1 MYFSGANLQNR
12 SGKLYQVIRKLKF
25 TVWKFHALS
34 ITQILREI
42 NFGESGSPKTAFLLF
57 FKDPNFVD
65 LVNFSFLK
73 VQ

>member
-42 NFGESGSPKTAFLLF
+42 NFGESGSPKTAFLQF
-57 FKDPNFVD
+57 
-65 LVNFSFLK
+65 
-73 VQ
+73 